1 MEEYIKP
8 ELLTLVPVI
17 YFVGVGIKKSHIS
30 DRLIPVL
37 LGIISV
43 LITGL
48 FVFSTSETNTWKDI
62 LSAIITSITQGIL
75 IAAASVYVNQ
85 IYVQNRK
92 DE

>member
-8 ELLTLVPVI
+8 ELLTFVPVI
-17 YFVGVGIKKSHIS
+17 YFIGIGIKKSHIS
-30 DRLIPVL
+30 DRLIPIL

-43 LITGL
+43 IITAL
-48 FVFSTSETNTWKDI
+48 FVFSTSEINTWQSI
-62 LSAIITSITQGIL
+62 SSAIITSITQGIL
-75 IAAASVYVNQ
+75 IAATSVYANQ